1 MPRIDAHGHVF
12 AKVTREFPREA
23 GGNTPPEREETVEKL
38 MTYMAGS
45 NIDQAML
52 VQIGGTSVAQH
63 AYLLHCLKAYP
74 DRFLGIGLI
83 PESAYGAPEEHMDRL
98 SDGTGIV
105 GFRLGMVGGPPDPFD
120 AVDVRTFATYP
131 IWRHAAEKDLVLWL
145 YVRAADAHLI
155 AWLVDAFPQVRVVI
169 NHLGIC
175 PGLGKG
181 RTDRWGRP
189 QIDIVPYNPAFHTTH
204 RLSTY
209 ENVTMHLSGHY
220 AFSKKPYPYPDLAG
234 WHRNFLGSFG
244 ADRLMWATDFP
255 WIYEE
260 PGYDRLAGLIE
271 ETLPDIKPHEYEAI
285 MGGTARRFLRF
296 PDLK

>member
-12 AKVTREFPREA
+12 ARVSSEFPREA
-23 GGNTPPEREETVEKL
+23 GGITPPEREETVEKL
-38 MTYMAGS
+38 MTYMAAS
-45 NIDQAML
+45 RIDQAML
-52 VQIGGTSVAQH
+52 VQIGGTTVAEH
-63 AYLLHCLKAYP
+63 AYLLHCLSTYP

-83 PESAYGAPEEHMDRL
+83 PETDYGAPQDHMDRL

-105 GFRLGMVGGPPDPFD
+105 GFRLGTVGGPPDPFEP
-120 AVDVRTFATYP
+120 VDVRKFTTYP

-155 AWLVDAFPQVRVVI
+155 AYMVDAFPQVRVVI

-175 PGLGKG
+175 PGQGKG
-181 RTDRWGRP
+181 RHDQWGRP

-209 ENVTMHLSGHY
+209 ENVAMHLSGHY
-220 AFSKKPYPYPDLAG
+220 AFSKEPYPYPDLAG
-234 WHRNFLGSFG
+234 WNRNLLRTFG

-260 PGYDRLAGLIE
+260 PGYDKLARLIE
-271 ETLPDIKPHEYEAI
+271 ETVPDIAPHELEEI
-285 MGGTARRFLRF
+285 MGGTAKRFLRF

>member
-23 GGNTPPEREETVEKL
+23 GGIAPPDREETVEKL
-38 MTYMAGS
+38 MSYMAAS
-45 NIDQAML
+45 AIDQAML
-52 VQIGGTSVAQH
+52 VQIGGTSAAQH
-63 AYLLHCLKAYP
+63 AYLLHCLRTYP

-83 PESAYGAPEEHMDRL
+83 PESAYGAPEDHMDRL
-98 SDGTGIV
+98 TDGTGIV
-105 GFRLGMVGGPPDPFD
+105 GFRLGTVGGPQDPFEP
-120 AVDVRTFATYP
+120 VDVRTFTTYP
-131 IWRHAAEKDLVLWL
+131 IWQYAAEKDLVLWL

-155 AWLVDAFPQVRVVI
+155 AYLVDAFPQVRVVI
-169 NHLGIC
+169 NHLGVC
-175 PGLGKG
+175 PGEGKG
-181 RTDRWGRP
+181 RQDEWGRP

-220 AFSKKPYPYPDLAG
+220 AFSKEPFPYPDLAR
-234 WHRNFLGSFG
+234 WNRNLLNSFG

-260 PGYDRLAGLIE
+260 PGYDKLARLIE
-271 ETLPDIKPHEYEAI
+271 ETVPDIAPHELEAV